1 MARKASG
8 RKRVLKSL
16 RRAGITD
23 EGSAEGGAGAM
34 PMRGAD
40 FHVGAGPT
48 NLTLMGTD
56 MTQMMKKKMAAGA
69 ADDCSAKFVPFPDHG
84 PS

>member
-1 MARKASG
+1 
-8 RKRVLKSL
+8 
-16 RRAGITD
+16 
-23 EGSAEGGAGAM
+23 
-34 PMRGAD
+34 MRGAD